1 MGVLQMHGLH
11 RDRNSVDRRQG
22 KIWIRDSKKLP
33 KGAYGEV
40 SGKDYVPYITDKS
53 RTGGNVAVLIIGIIL
68 AAIFAAST
76 TYSGMKAGLTVAAGI
91 PGAIIGSAFVGAFAR
106 SKGILGKNL
115 IQGMSSGGESVAS
128 GFIFVLPAVI
138 LIGSQITFLEGLAV
152 GVGGVLFGIGIA
164 AIVHNYLIV
173 EEHGKLMYP
182 ESMAIS
188 ETLVASE
195 AGGDSIKYMGIGFVI
210 SGFITVLT
218 GSFLNVANN
227 VMSLVGSKF
236 YKWKFDIEVNP
247 LLLGIGFIVGLE
259 VSLTMFAGSI
269 LSNFGIAPLIGY
281 FTDMAKDGAMV
292 WNNPAMP
299 LNQMDV
305 GAISSSYVK
314 YIGAGMMLC
323 GGIIGAI
330 KLIPTIIASIKET
343 LKAKSSAGE
352 GEEGSSIQMILLLG
366 GVVIGF
372 LAAFLISGNIVMAII
387 GAIISLLLSLL
398 FVIVAGRLTGTIGTS
413 NLPVSGMTIAS
424 LVIVTLVFVIMGWT
438 DLEANKS
445 LLLFGSFIVVAIA
458 IAGGYTQSQKVTYII
473 GGSKNEMQR
482 YFTIASIVGVIVVVG
497 VILLLSDQLRAT
509 GDNVQ
514 FALPQANLMSTLTSG
529 IMSGSLPWVMIIV
542 GVFMAIVL
550 YALNLPIMTIA
561 IGFYLPIATTSI
573 ILVGALIRLFVE
585 LVSKTEKEKEVKVS
599 NGISL
604 SSGLVAGGSIIGL
617 IGIILQVTGVVTP
630 KVPSGFAATNSMA
643 IALLVVL
650 VVLTALPIVLSK
662 VKNNEQE

>member
-1 MGVLQMHGLH
+1 M
-11 RDRNSVDRRQG
+11 N
-22 KIWIRDSKKLP
+22 KKLP

-138 LIGSQITFLEGLAV
+138 LIGSQITFFEGLAV

-413 NLPVSGMTIAS
+413 NFPVSGMTIAS